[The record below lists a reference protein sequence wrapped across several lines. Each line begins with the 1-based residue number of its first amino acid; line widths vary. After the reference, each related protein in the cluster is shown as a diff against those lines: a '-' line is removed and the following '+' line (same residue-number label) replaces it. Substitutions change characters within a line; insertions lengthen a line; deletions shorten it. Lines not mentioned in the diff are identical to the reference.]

1 MASPYVDHKTRYRF
15 MKIAISGKG
24 GVGKTTLAGTMA
36 RLFARK
42 GYDVLAI
49 DADPSMN
56 LASALGIKNPP
67 KPLTEFKALIDERA
81 GDVAGFFK
89 LNPKVDDIVERFGVT
104 GPDGVKLLVMGTI
117 ERGGEG
123 CMCPASSFL
132 KALLRHVILKLNSVV
147 ILDMEAGVE
156 HLGRGVTRGID
167 YMLIVVEPGSRA
179 IETAGRIAELA
190 RHIGIGKMGAVINRA
205 TDDGR
210 GIGDRL
216 KEYGIPLIGVIPYDT
231 SLVKAD
237 LDNVAPIESSGTAVQ
252 AIKKIFETIEQERN
266 GKDPVRMQVHR

>member
-1 MASPYVDHKTRYRF
+1 MI
-15 MKIAISGKG
+15 KIAISGKG
-24 GVGKTTLAGTMA
+24 GVGKTTLSGTLA

-67 KPLTEFKALIDERA
+67 KPLTEFKELIDERA
-81 GDVAGFFK
+81 GGPAGVFK
-89 LNPKVDDIVERFGVT
+89 LNPKVDDIAGKFGVT
-104 GPDGVKLLVMGTI
+104 GPDNVKLLVMGTI
-117 ERGGEG
+117 ERGGSG

-156 HLGRGVTRGID
+156 HLGRGITKGID
-167 YMLIVVEPGSRA
+167 YMLIVVEPGARS

-190 RHIGIGKMGAVINRA
+190 RQIDISKIGAIINKAR
-205 TDDGR
+205 DD
-210 GIGDRL
+210 
-216 KEYGIPLIGVIPYDT
+216 K
-231 SLVKAD
+231 
-237 LDNVAPIESSGTAVQ
+237 
-252 AIKKIFETIEQERN
+252 
-266 GKDPVRMQVHR
+266 